1 MLMMLM
7 NESNPGSVPVA
18 RRDSPCCH
26 LDGRARGEDVALS
39 LSLVVAGAERRALLP
54 AVALSLSLSLARL
67 AAPIGKQY
75 SVVVKA
81 QNKATGETT
90 SSDVATVTCDASEKA
105 KALADQM
112 RAQLEQQ
119 ASEQEARKGAAS
131 SKLEARLAKRK
142 AATAKAAA

>member
-1 MLMMLM
+1 MLP
-7 NESNPGSVPVA
+7 S
-18 RRDSPCCH
+18 RRAST
-26 LDGRARGEDVALS
+26 RRG
-39 LSLVVAGAERRALLP
+39 RRALSHTCRRGRLT
-54 AVALSLSLSLARL
+54 ARAAAGCRSLSLSLSLARL
-67 AAPIGKQY
+67 AAPTGKQY

-142 AATAKAAA
+142 AAAAKAAA